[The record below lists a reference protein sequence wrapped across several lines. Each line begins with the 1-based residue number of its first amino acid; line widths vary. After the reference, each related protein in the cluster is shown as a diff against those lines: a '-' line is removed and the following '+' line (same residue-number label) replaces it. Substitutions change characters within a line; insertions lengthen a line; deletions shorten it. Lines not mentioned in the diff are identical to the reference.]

1 MGRVLLG
8 LSCGIPGLHRR
19 CERRICFIIIV
30 FSSFYVMRVHRL
42 AYTFPSPLDQY
53 HVLIQ
58 RASVPKC
65 CKTISLNN
73 KGINAYLFLAAHHLS
88 QAPLPHPVVFII
100 SLANLLRAL
109 MRGP

>member
-1 MGRVLLG
+1 VLLG
-8 LSCGIPGLHRR
+8 FSCGIPGLHRR
-19 CERRICFIIIV
+19 CERRICFVIVV

-42 AYTFPSPLDQY
+42 AYTFPSTLDQHY
-53 HVLIQ
+53 VLIQ
-58 RASVPKC
+58 RAPVPKC

-73 KGINAYLFLAAHHLS
+73 KGINAYLFLATHHPS
-88 QAPLPHPVVFII
+88 QALPPHPVVFII